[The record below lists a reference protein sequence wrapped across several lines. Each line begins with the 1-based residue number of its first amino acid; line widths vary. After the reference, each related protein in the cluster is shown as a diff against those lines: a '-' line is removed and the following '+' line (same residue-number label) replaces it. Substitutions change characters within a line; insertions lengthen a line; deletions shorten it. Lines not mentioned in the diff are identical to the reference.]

1 MKLPISFNDFSKDP
15 VKGLLFIVLLAVG
28 YLYYDNK
35 ASYQAQTEEYKA
47 QYTDCGVKVEA
58 LEKKLDQKT
67 ERLRRADSVMAISVA
82 RLEVLNEINQ
92 IK

>member
-1 MKLPISFNDFSKDP
+1 MKLPIDFKDFSKDP

-47 QYTDCGVKVEA
+47 QYSECGFKVQS
-58 LEKKLDQKT
+58 LEKKLDEKT

-82 RLEVLNEINQ
+82 RLQVLNDINK

>member
-1 MKLPISFNDFSKDP
+1 MKMPISFKDFAKDP

-35 ASYQAQTEEYKA
+35 ASYQAQADEYKA
-47 QYTDCGVKVEA
+47 QYTECGSKVEA
-58 LEKKLDQKT
+58 LEKKLDDKT

-82 RLEVLNEINQ
+82 RLQVLSDINK

>member
-1 MKLPISFNDFSKDP
+1 MKLPISFKDFSKDP

-35 ASYQAQTEEYKA
+35 ASYKEQTDEYKA
-47 QYTDCGVKVEA
+47 QYTECGSKVEA
-58 LEKKLDQKT
+58 LEKKLDEKT
-67 ERLRRADSVMAISVA
+67 ERLRRADSVMSVAVA
-82 RLEVLNEINQ
+82 RLEVLNEINK

>member
-1 MKLPISFNDFSKDP
+1 MKLPISFKDFAKDP

-35 ASYQAQTEEYKA
+35 ASYQTQAAEYKE
-47 QYTDCGVKVEA
+47 QYSECGSKVEA
-58 LEKKLDQKT
+58 LEKKLDERT
-67 ERLRRADSVMAISVA
+67 EKLRRADSIMAITVA
-82 RLEVLNEINQ
+82 RLQVLNDINK

>member
-1 MKLPISFNDFSKDP
+1 MKMPISFKDFAKDP

-35 ASYQAQTEEYKA
+35 ASYQKQTDEYKA
-47 QYTDCGVKVEA
+47 QYSDCGTKVEA
-58 LEKKLDQKT
+58 LEKKLDEKT

-82 RLEVLNEINQ
+82 RLEVLNEINK

>member
-1 MKLPISFNDFSKDP
+1 MKLPISFKDFSKDP

-35 ASYQAQTEEYKA
+35 ASYQAQTKEYKA
-47 QYTDCGVKVEA
+47 QYTDCGSKVEA
-58 LEKKLDQKT
+58 LEKKLDEKT

-82 RLEVLNEINQ
+82 RLQVLSDINQ

>member
-1 MKLPISFNDFSKDP
+1 MKLPINFKDFAKDP
-15 VKGLLFIVLLAVG
+15 VKGLLFIVLSSVG

-35 ASYQAQTEEYKA
+35 TSYKEQMVEYK
-47 QYTDCGVKVEA
+47 QQINSCDDKVTT
-58 LEKKLDQKT
+58 LEKKVEEKT

-82 RLEVLNEINQ
+82 RLEVLNEINK

>member
-1 MKLPISFNDFSKDP
+1 MKLPISFKDFAKDP
-15 VKGLLFIVLLAVG
+15 VKGLLFIVLVAVG

-35 ASYQAQTEEYKA
+35 TSYKDQMVEYK
-47 QYTDCGVKVEA
+47 QQIGSCDDKVTT
-58 LEKKLDQKT
+58 LEKKVEEKT

-82 RLEVLNEINQ
+82 RLEVLNEINN

>member
-1 MKLPISFNDFSKDP
+1 MKLPISFKDFAKDP

-47 QYTDCGVKVEA
+47 QYSECGTKVEA
-58 LEKKLDQKT
+58 LEKKLDEKT
-67 ERLRRADSVMAISVA
+67 ERLRRADSVMSVAVA
-82 RLEVLNEINQ
+82 RLEVLNEIN
-92 IK
+92 KVK

>member
-1 MKLPISFNDFSKDP
+1 MKLPSFKDFAKDP

-35 ASYQAQTEEYKA
+35 ASYQTMMTEYKE
-47 QYTDCGVKVEA
+47 QVGGCETKVAE
-58 LEKKLDQKT
+58 LEKKIETQT
-67 ERLRRADSVMAISVA
+67 ERLKKSDSTMAVAVA
-82 RLEVLNEINQ
+82 RLEVLNEINK

>member
-1 MKLPISFNDFSKDP
+1 MKLPISFKDFAKDP
-15 VKGLLFIVLLAVG
+15 VKGLLFIVLVAVG

-35 ASYQAQTEEYKA
+35 TSYKDQMVEYK
-47 QYTDCGVKVEA
+47 QQIGSCDEKVE
-58 LEKKLDQKT
+58 EKT

-82 RLEVLNEINQ
+82 RLEVLNEINK

>member
-1 MKLPISFNDFSKDP
+1 MKLPIDFKDFAKDP

-35 ASYQAQTEEYKA
+35 ASYKDQMVEYKE
-47 QYTDCGVKVEA
+47 QIGFCDTKVTTLEQKVE
-58 LEKKLDQKT
+58 EKT

-82 RLEVLNEINQ
+82 RLEVLNEINK

>member
-1 MKLPISFNDFSKDP
+1 MKLPIDFKDFAKDP

-35 ASYQAQTEEYKA
+35 ASYQKQTEEYKA
-47 QYTDCGVKVEA
+47 QYSECGSKVEA
-58 LEKKLDQKT
+58 LEKRLDEKT
-67 ERLRRADSVMAISVA
+67 EKLRRADSVMAISVA
-82 RLEVLNEINQ
+82 RLEVLNEINK

>member
-1 MKLPISFNDFSKDP
+1 MKLPISFKDFAKDP

-35 ASYQAQTEEYKA
+35 ASYQKMMDEYKG
-47 QYTDCGVKVEA
+47 QVTSCETKVTD
-58 LEKKLDQKT
+58 LEKKVEFQN
-67 ERLRRADSVMAISVA
+67 ERIKKADSTLAVAVA
-82 RLEVLNEINQ
+82 RLEVLHEINK

>member
-1 MKLPISFNDFSKDP
+1 MKLPIDFKDFAKDP

-35 ASYQAQTEEYKA
+35 ASYQKQTEEYKA
-47 QYTDCGVKVEA
+47 QYTECGTKVEA
-58 LEKKLDQKT
+58 LENKLDEKT

-82 RLEVLNEINQ
+82 RLEVLNEINK

>member
-1 MKLPISFNDFSKDP
+1 MKLPIDFKDFAKDP

-35 ASYQAQTEEYKA
+35 ASYKDQMLEYKE
-47 QYTDCGVKVEA
+47 QIGSCDSKVTTLEQKVE
-58 LEKKLDQKT
+58 EKT
-67 ERLRRADSVMAISVA
+67 EKLRRADSVMAISVA
-82 RLEVLNEINQ
+82 RLEVLNEINK

>member
-1 MKLPISFNDFSKDP
+1 MKLPISFKDFAKDP
-15 VKGLLFIVLLAVG
+15 VKGLLFIVLVAVG

-35 ASYQAQTEEYKA
+35 TSYKDQMFEYK
-47 QYTDCGVKVEA
+47 QQIGSCDDKVTT
-58 LEKKLDQKT
+58 LEKKVEEKT

-82 RLEVLNEINQ
+82 RLEVLNEINK

>member
-1 MKLPISFNDFSKDP
+1 MKLPIDFKDFAKDP
-15 VKGLLFIVLLAVG
+15 VKGLLFIVLLAIG

-35 ASYQAQTEEYKA
+35 ESYKDQMTEYKQQVA
-47 QYTDCGVKVEA
+47 SCDSKVTA
-58 LEKKLDQKT
+58 LEKKVEEKT

-82 RLEVLNEINQ
+82 RLEVLNEINK

>member
-1 MKLPISFNDFSKDP
+1 MKLPIDFKDFAKDP

-35 ASYQAQTEEYKA
+35 ASYKDQMVEYKE
-47 QYTDCGVKVEA
+47 QIGSCDSKVTTLEQKVE
-58 LEKKLDQKT
+58 EKT
-67 ERLRRADSVMAISVA
+67 EKLRRADSVMAISVA
-82 RLEVLNEINQ
+82 RLEVLNEISK

>member
-1 MKLPISFNDFSKDP
+1 MKLPIDFKDFAKDP

-35 ASYQAQTEEYKA
+35 ASYKDQMIEYKE
-47 QYTDCGVKVEA
+47 QLGSCDSKVTTLEQKVE
-58 LEKKLDQKT
+58 EKT
-67 ERLRRADSVMAISVA
+67 EKLRRADSVMAISVA
-82 RLEVLNEINQ
+82 RLEVLNEISK

>member
-1 MKLPISFNDFSKDP
+1 MKMPISFKDFAKDP

-35 ASYQAQTEEYKA
+35 ASYQKQTEEYKI
-47 QYTDCGVKVEA
+47 QYSECGNKVEA
-58 LEKKLDQKT
+58 LEKKLDDRT
-67 ERLRRADSVMAISVA
+67 ERLRRADSIMAISVA
-82 RLEVLNEINQ
+82 RLEVLNEINK